1 MLVLFHAAPRA
12 LRFPALLLGSLAF
25 YFYGENWLI
34 LVMLASTL
42 IDYICGL
49 MIAGAWRR
57 GPTARLSPGGTRT
70 RWQRAWVC
78 TSIVSNLA
86 LLGCFKYFN
95 FLVDNL
101 IALLDALHLQH
112 MQLDDGLRIAL
123 PLGISFYTFQS
134 MSYTLDVYH
143 GRVAANRSLLAF
155 STYVTMFPQLVAGPI
170 VRYEDIERELVH
182 PKRSVA
188 QFAEGVRRFAGGL
201 AKKVLIANPMAL
213 VADSAFGMPEAE
225 LTSGIAWAGMA
236 AYTLQI
242 YFDFSGYS
250 CMAIG
255 LGKMFG
261 FDFPENFNYPYISQS
276 VRDFWHRWHITLSTW
291 FRDYVYIPLG
301 GSRGSEASTWRN
313 LIIVF
318 VTCGLWHGAS
328 WNFVVWGLFHGVF
341 ISLERTRVGTFLT
354 RMPSLLRHA
363 YLLLAVMVGWILFRC
378 ESMSHAVGFI
388 HRLLPNHTQGPRN
401 VWEVVGSDGWIV
413 MALGGALSMPIV
425 PGMRARME
433 RMSGKGRIACELA
446 WMAALAALFGLCVSS
461 LAAGGYN
468 PFIYFRF

>member
-1 MLVLFHAAPRA
+1 MLLLFHAAPRE

-34 LVMLASTL
+34 IVMIASTV

-49 MIAGAWRR
+49 MIAKGGR
-57 GPTARLSPGGTRT
+57 GRSGARLVEGGART
-70 RWQRAWVC
+70 AGQRAWLAA
-78 TSIVSNLA
+78 SIVCNLG
-86 LLGCFKYFN
+86 LLGCFKYLS
-95 FLVDNL
+95 FLADNV
-101 IALLDALHLQH
+101 IALLAALNLAHLR
-112 MQLDDGLRIAL
+112 MESAVRIAL

-134 MSYTLDVYH
+134 MSYTIDVYR
-143 GRVAANRSLLAF
+143 GRVTANRSLLQF

-170 VRYEDIERELVH
+170 VRYADIDRALRH
-182 PKRSVA
+182 PVRSVT
-188 QFAEGVRRFAGGL
+188 QFADGVRRFIGGL

-213 VADSAFGMPEAE
+213 VADRVFGMPEAE
-225 LTSGIAWAGMA
+225 LTAGIVWSGVA

-261 FDFPENFNYPYISQS
+261 FDFPENFNYPYISRS

-291 FRDYVYIPLG
+291 FRDYVYFPLG
-301 GSRGSEASTWRN
+301 GSRGSEAKTWRN

-341 ISLERTRVGTFLT
+341 LSLERTRAGALLA
-354 RMPSLLRHA
+354 RMPSFIRHA
-363 YLLLAVMVGWILFRC
+363 YLLLVVMVGWILFRC
-378 ESMSHAVGFI
+378 DSMSHAWALAR
-388 HRLLPNHTQGPRN
+388 RLVPHEPSGLRST
-401 VWEVVGSDGWIV
+401 WEVVGNDGWIV
-413 MALGGALSMPIV
+413 MAIGVALSMPLV
-425 PGMRARME
+425 PWMRLCMD
-433 RMSGKGRIACELA
+433 RMSGICLMACELA
-446 WMAALAALFGLCVSS
+446 WMAALASLLAACVMS
-461 LAAGGYN
+461 LTAGGYN

>member
-1 MLVLFHAAPRA
+1 MLLLFHAAPRA

-49 MIAGAWRR
+49 MIAGAWRT
-57 GPTARLSPGGTRT
+57 GPARPLVPSAPRT
-70 RWQRAWVC
+70 RWQRGWVC
-78 TSIVSNLA
+78 VSVVSNLA

-101 IALLDALHLQH
+101 TALLDAAGLQGVR
-112 MQLDDGLRIAL
+112 LDGFLRISL

-134 MSYTLDVYH
+134 MSYTIDVYR
-143 GRVAANRSLLAF
+143 GRVAANRSLLQF

-170 VRYEDIERELVH
+170 VRYADIERELVH

-188 QFAEGVRRFAGGL
+188 QFAEGVRRFVGGL

-213 VADSAFGMPEAE
+213 VADRAFAMPESE
-225 LTSGIAWAGMA
+225 LTSGIAWAGTA

-261 FDFPENFNYPYISQS
+261 FDFPENFNHPYIAKS

-291 FRDYVYIPLG
+291 FRDYVYFPLG
-301 GSRGSEASTWRN
+301 GSRGSEAKTWRN
-313 LIIVF
+313 LIVVF

-328 WNFVVWGLFHGVF
+328 WNFVVWGLYHGVF
-341 ISLERTRVGTFLT
+341 ISLERTRAGALLA
-354 RMPSLLRHA
+354 RMPSAMRHT
-363 YLLLAVMVGWILFRC
+363 YLLLVVMVGWILFRC
-378 ESMSHAVGFI
+378 ESMSHAWELACQLVPY
-388 HRLLPNHTQGPRN
+388 RSPSLRS

-413 MALGGALSMPIV
+413 MAVGAALSMPVV
-425 PGMRARME
+425 PWLRTRVDRAAGPVR
-433 RMSGKGRIACELA
+433 SALELA
-446 WMAALAALFGLCVSS
+446 WMAALAALFILCVAS